1 MAAPLA
7 PVEGA
12 HPVSSDAVSR
22 ASTTPAP
29 SARRRLAVETEAL
42 VAGAIAASTSALV
55 GWVFFRGLVW
65 PLWGKWSVGAIAAI
79 SVIVTGLVIGAVG
92 YWRSRDLPGQE
103 WRRRLRP
110 WKFTLDAATVAAVHA
125 IIAGLVTVAVFVVL
139 QRAFEGV
146 IVDAFTSTA
155 ATAASAG
162 LAAYWIALSVSAVT
176 TNRLATLLVVFMGTS
191 VLASMATAQDPA
203 WWEYHFSQLGT
214 ADDISSRLFNLAVI
228 IGGAFVTTFALYVH
242 RDLTT
247 LVRQGVLVRA
257 WAPRFVATVFIVM
270 GALLACVGIFPLDVS
285 FWLHNLSAVGMSLTF
300 LGMLVSAPWTLRG
313 MPARFFW
320 FCGGAVVLLLGG
332 AVLFEPV
339 GYYSLTAFELL
350 AFATI
355 FGWISVFI
363 RFIDA
368 LAERGDA
375 SIVASEGDYSV

>member
-1 MAAPLA
+1 MAAPTA
-7 PVEGA
+7 PAEGA
-12 HPVSSDAVSR
+12 HPAPRNAVAR
-22 ASTTPAP
+22 ASIRTPAA
-29 SARRRLAVETEAL
+29 SARRRLALETEAL
-42 VAGAIAASTSALV
+42 VAGAIAATTSGLV

-65 PLWGKWSVGAIAAI
+65 PLWGKWSVGAVAAI
-79 SVIVTGLVIGAVG
+79 SVIVTGIVIGAVE
-92 YWRSRDLPGQE
+92 YRRSRDLPGQE

-110 WKFTLDAATVAAVHA
+110 WKTALDVATVATVHA
-125 IIAGLVTVAVFVVL
+125 AIAGLVTVAVFVAL
-139 QRAFEGV
+139 QRAFEGI

-155 ATAASAG
+155 ATAATAG

-191 VLASMATAQDPA
+191 VFASMATAQDPA

-247 LVRQGVLVRA
+247 LVRQGVLAHA
-257 WAPRFVATVFIVM
+257 WAPRFVATVFVVM
-270 GALLACVGIFPLDVS
+270 GVLLACVGIFPLDVS
-285 FWLHNLSAVGMSLTF
+285 FWLHNLSAIGMSLTF
-300 LGMLVSAPWTLRG
+300 LGMLVSAPWTLKG
-313 MPARFFW
+313 MPRRFFW
-320 FCGGAVVLLLGG
+320 FCTGAVVLLLGG
-332 AVLFEPV
+332 ALLFEPV

-368 LAERGDA
+368 LAEEGEAGAA
-375 SIVASEGDYSV
+375 SDGGYSV

>member
-1 MAAPLA
+1 MAAPTA
-7 PVEGA
+7 PQAAAAE
-12 HPVSSDAVSR
+12 
-22 ASTTPAP
+22 PAP
-29 SARRRLAVETEAL
+29 HHVTPPAGTAAVASARRRLAVETEAL
-42 VAGAIAASTSALV
+42 VAGAIAATTSALV

-65 PLWGKWSVGAIAAI
+65 PLWGKWSVGAVAAI

-110 WKFTLDAATVAAVHA
+110 WKFALDTATVAAVHA
-125 IIAGLVTVAVFVVL
+125 VIAGLLTVATFVVL
-139 QRAFEGV
+139 QRSFEGI

-162 LAAYWIALSVSAVT
+162 LAAYWISLSVSQIT
-176 TNRLATLLVVFMGTS
+176 TNRLATLLVVFMGAS

-214 ADDISSRLFNLAVI
+214 AGDLSSRLFNLAVI

-247 LVRQGVLVRA
+247 LVRQGVLVHA
-257 WAPRFVATVFIVM
+257 WAPRFVSTVFVVM
-270 GALLACVGIFPLDVS
+270 GVLLACVGIFPLDVS

-300 LGMLVSAPWTLRG
+300 LGMLISAPWTLKG
-313 MPARFFW
+313 MPRRFFW
-320 FCGGAVVLLLGG
+320 FCTGAVVLLLGG
-332 AVLFEPV
+332 ALLFEPV
-339 GYYSLTAFELL
+339 GYYSLTAFELI

-368 LAERGDA
+368 LAEQGGATAPVD
-375 SIVASEGDYSV
+375 VDYSV

>member
-1 MAAPLA
+1 MAAPTA

-12 HPVSSDAVSR
+12 HQGPDDAI
-22 ASTTPAP
+22 ASTSVRPAA

-42 VAGAIAASTSALV
+42 VAGVLAAATSAVV

-65 PLWGKWSVGAIAAI
+65 PLWGKWSVGAVAAI
-79 SVIVTGLVIGAVG
+79 SVLVTGLVIAAVG

-110 WKFTLDAATVAAVHA
+110 WKTALDIATVAAVHSV
-125 IIAGLVTVAVFVVL
+125 IAGLLTVTVFVVL
-139 QRAFEGV
+139 QRSFEGV

-162 LAAYWIALSVSAVT
+162 LAAYWIVLSVSAVT
-176 TNRLATLLVVFMGTS
+176 TSRLASLLVMFMAIA

-214 ADDISSRLFNLAVI
+214 SDDVSSRLFNLAVF
-228 IGGAFVTTFALYVH
+228 IGGAFVTTFAMYVH

-247 LVRQGVLVRA
+247 LVRQGVLVHP
-257 WAPRFVATVFIVM
+257 WAPRFVSTVFVVM
-270 GALLACVGIFPLDVS
+270 GVLLACVGVFPLDVS
-285 FWLHNLSAVGMSLTF
+285 FWLHNLSAIGMSLTF
-300 LGMLVSAPWTLRG
+300 LGMLISAPWTMKG
-313 MPARFFW
+313 MPRRFLW
-320 FCGGAVVLLLGG
+320 FCTGAVVLLLGG
-332 AVLFEPV
+332 ALLFEPV

-368 LAERGDA
+368 LAQRGPAAEAA
-375 SIVASEGDYSV
+375 SDGDYSV